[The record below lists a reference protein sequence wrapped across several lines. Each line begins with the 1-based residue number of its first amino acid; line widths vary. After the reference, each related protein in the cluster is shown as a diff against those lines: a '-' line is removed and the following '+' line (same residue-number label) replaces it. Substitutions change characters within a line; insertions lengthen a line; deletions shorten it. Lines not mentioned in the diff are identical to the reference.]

1 MRIFLLCL
9 GFFMAVTGGISLVA
23 YLNLLTVG
31 FSIQEFSLFLLQRIE
46 TYMFLIGLFLIWL
59 IVYLSKT
66 EKKSL
71 NNRKKY

>member
-1 MRIFLLCL
+1 
-9 GFFMAVTGGISLVA
+9 MAVTGGISLVA